1 MMLAL
6 YYGIFFLLVYPCFA
20 LCAVVPPCI
29 VPWPY
34 PNPTLFGS
42 VPMFPLL
49 CVGQSNPHI
58 FIFLTI
64 QVFGLVSLFYK
75 NEILIICIILRRLF
89 PSACSIFLNLQYSIS
104 LYCISSTIRH
114 YISSGYLYLVV
125 PMGHSILIT
134 LTSCL
139 GVIPM
144 RPSLTSC
151 LWVITIHP
159 SITSCPWVIPI
170 HPSVKSCPWVIHIR
184 PSVTSCPMANGHQ
197 HPASLPQ

>member
-6 YYGIFFLLVYPCFA
+6 YYGIFFLPVYPCFA

-75 NEILIICIILRRLF
+75 NEILYLSFVSSCVVFFPVPAQYFLIYSTVSLF
-89 PSACSIFLNLQYSIS
+89 TAFLQLYVIIS
-104 LYCISSTIRH
+104 LLAI
-114 YISSGYLYLVV
+114 
-125 PMGHSILIT
+125 SIL
-134 LTSCL
+134 LS
-139 GVIPM
+139 
-144 RPSLTSC
+144 
-151 LWVITIHP
+151 
-159 SITSCPWVIPI
+159 PWVIP
-170 HPSVKSCPWVIHIR
+170 
-184 PSVTSCPMANGHQ
+184 
-197 HPASLPQ
+197 SLSH